1 MDWSPRSK
9 LQISP
14 VKSICPFLNEG
25 KFMNKISILLVFGMA
40 LAFDASAKRQMM
52 SNNEG
57 IVLIEGNSIKFG
69 VLSKILHANSPSAAD
84 PQFKRAS
91 ELTNNPSMKDET
103 IISALD
109 RIAEFHPILAKKLMD
124 EFQKENYPIKYIE
137 LYDDPF
143 PLPDE
148 LKASKASRL
157 FMWSDI
163 TNSYLVDN
171 HLYVRLSSLEQA
183 KVSLYIFL
191 EQLGFMTSPERL
203 EAFID
208 FVYSS
213 KATTSDKNSSLSIA
227 EEALNLR
234 LGELPPRINEAL
246 DKNWL
251 KAERSVQTDPKTE
264 CIVADDLSKDK
275 QLEGEKGRFI
285 SLLDQKGNQ
294 KALVI
299 PNYELAYV
307 YPLTEAIGTL
317 ASAHQYQDLYGK
329 GLGGTDQETKKRTD
343 RICFKRVP
351 TPGKKGFVKLEA
363 LVFDFSGQI
372 DELPQALDNSIA
384 QYTNY
389 RNKLA
394 ASSLLAEYGQTNKEY
409 LKSENPDEREKLG
422 EFLNSLNIQILGIE
436 SGLAGSILNI
446 DSSRMKKAFKSK
458 GNRFSYKIVISFAN
472 KSGPTLELK
481 DSPAE
486 ERKTQLPHP

>member
-1 MDWSPRSK
+1 
-9 LQISP
+9 
-14 VKSICPFLNEG
+14 
-25 KFMNKISILLVFGMA
+25 MNKISILLVVGMA

-52 SNNEG
+52 STNEG

-69 VLSKILHANSPSAAD
+69 VLGKILHANSPSSTE
-84 PQFKRAS
+84 PQFKRSS
-91 ELTNNPSMKDET
+91 ELLNNPSVKEET

-109 RIAEFHPILAKKLMD
+109 RISEFHPILAKKLMD

-137 LYDDPF
+137 LYDDPL
-143 PLPDE
+143 PLPEE

-191 EQLGFMTSPERL
+191 EQLGFMTSTERL
-203 EAFID
+203 EAFVD

-213 KATTSDKNSSLSIA
+213 KARTMDKISSVAIA

-234 LGELPPRINEAL
+234 LGELPSDINEAL
-246 DKNWL
+246 NKNWL
-251 KAERSVQTDPKTE
+251 KADRSIHIDSKTE
-264 CIVADDLSKDK
+264 CLIAADLSKDK
-275 QLEGEKGRFI
+275 QIEGEKDRFI
-285 SLLDQKGNQ
+285 SLLDQQGNQ

-299 PNYELAYV
+299 PAYELAYV
-307 YPLTEAIGTL
+307 YPLAEAIGTL
-317 ASAHQYQDLYGK
+317 SSAHQYQNLYGK
-329 GLGGTDQETKKRTD
+329 GLEGTVEKAKNRTD

-351 TPGKKGFVKLEA
+351 SPKRKEFVKLEA

-394 ASSLLAEYGQTNKEY
+394 ANSLLSEYGQTNKEY

-422 EFLNSLNIQILGIE
+422 EFLNGLNIQILGVE

-446 DSSRMKKAFKSK
+446 DSSRIKKAFESK
-458 GNRFSYKIVISFAN
+458 GNRFNYKIVISFAN